1 MTKIDKAEVLAR
13 KTKLEAC
20 KKHLKG
26 EFVGIDHIIDSLVDY
41 IQIWYLM
48 PEILNRPIILN
59 LWGMTGVGKTDLV
72 RKLVKFLNYQ
82 DRFVEVELSNT
93 TASTWASTVSQ
104 ILAENGLNDEQPGI
118 VLFDEIQRFHT
129 VDNDGSPLNKTQFA
143 DFWELLSD
151 GRLSRKTKQ
160 NVDNFLFSYTTT
172 KQQNA
177 AARKRGE
184 EVEDQ
189 QLDPW
194 SAKRL
199 QEAFG
204 LDQSISELT
213 SLNED
218 QLIELVLE
226 VKRRKK
232 IYEPVNH
239 SKTLIIISGNLDE
252 AFSMA
257 SHTSETDIDA
267 DIYHAFTK
275 KITVVDI
282 KNALSRK
289 FRPEQVARFGNIHL
303 IYNSLRRRDFE
314 ELIEKE
320 IERVKAD
327 VLQKIGLKVNVTKK
341 LNHLIYRNGVFSVQG
356 VRPVFSS
363 VVDILESNLSQFMFE
378 AIMKDENEIT
388 VDYDEEALA
397 IKASFGKHRVVIPYV
412 GRIDSIR
419 RSNQENVVANI
430 SVHESGHAV
439 VYMHL
444 MGLVPLQLK
453 SKIASS
459 HAGGFTF
466 PHQLHLTKENILK
479 KIRIYLAGGI
489 AEEIIFGADKAS
501 TGRSNDREEATTL
514 AIEFVRRFGFNERF
528 QSVVN
533 LQASHLTMD
542 TKETDAVVENMM
554 VELVKETYDI
564 LTSHLPLLKELSKE
578 LTAKGIIDAPE
589 MLSMAQQHGLE
600 VEVREEGFLNVDGYY
615 DLLHEG
621 KAGD

>member
-72 RKLVKFLNYQ
+72 RKLVKFLDYQ
-82 DRFVEVELSNT
+82 DRFAEVELSNT
-93 TASTWASTVSQ
+93 TASTWASSVSQ
-104 ILAENGLNDEQPGI
+104 ILAENDLNDEQPGI
-118 VLFDEIQRFHT
+118 VLFDEIQRFNT
-129 VDNDGSPLNKTQFA
+129 IDNDGSPLNKTQYA

-160 NVDNFLFSYTTT
+160 NVDNFLFNYTTT

-194 SAKRL
+194 SARRL
-199 QEAFG
+199 RETFS
-204 LDQSISELT
+204 LDHSISELT

-218 QLIELVLE
+218 QLIDLIME

-257 SHTSETDIDA
+257 TQTSETDIDA

-320 IERVKAD
+320 VERVKND
-327 VLQKIGLKVNVTKK
+327 VHQKIGLKVNVTKK
-341 LNHLIYRNGVFSVQG
+341 INRLIYRNGVFSVQG

-397 IKASFGKHRVVIPYV
+397 IKASFGEHKVVIPYV
-412 GRIDSIR
+412 GRIDKIR

-430 SVHESGHAV
+430 SVHECGHAV

-489 AEEIIFGADKAS
+489 AEEIIFGTDKAS

-542 TKETDAVVENMM
+542 TKATDAVVENMM
-554 VELVKETYDI
+554 VDLVRETHDI
-564 LTSHLPLLKELSKE
+564 LVQHLPLLKELSRK
-578 LTAKGIIDAPE
+578 LTAEGIIEAPE
-589 MLSMAQQHGLE
+589 MLSIAQEHGLE
-600 VEVREEGFLNVDGYY
+600 VEVREEGYLNVDGYHK
-615 DLLHEG
+615 LLHEG
-621 KAGD
+621 KADA

>member
-1 MTKIDKAEVLAR
+1 MTKIDKAEVLIR
-13 KTKLEAC
+13 KNKLEAC
-20 KKHLKG
+20 KRHLKG
-26 EFVGIDHIIDSLVDY
+26 EFVGIDFIIDSLIDY

-48 PEILNRPIILN
+48 PEILTRPIILN

-72 RKLVKFLNYQ
+72 RKMVKFLNYQ
-82 DRFVEVELSNT
+82 DRFAEVELNNSDT
-93 TASTWASTVSQ
+93 STWASSVSQ
-104 ILAENGLNDEQPGI
+104 ILAENDLNDEQPGI

-129 VDNDGSPLNKTQFA
+129 VDNDGSPLHKTQFT

-160 NVDNFLFSYTTT
+160 NVDDFLFSYTTT

-177 AARKRGE
+177 AAKKRGE
-184 EVEDQ
+184 EVEEQ
-189 QLDPW
+189 QLSPW

-199 QEAFG
+199 RETFG
-204 LDQSISELT
+204 LEMSISELT

-218 QLIELVLE
+218 ELIELILE

-257 SHTSETDIDA
+257 TQTSESDIDA

-314 ELIEKE
+314 QLIEKE
-320 IERVKAD
+320 IERVKSD
-327 VLQKIGLKVNVTKK
+327 IFQKIGLTVNVTNK
-341 LNHLIYRNGVFSVQG
+341 LNDLIYRNGVFPVQG

-378 AIMKDENEIT
+378 AIMKDEDEIT
-388 VDYDEEALA
+388 VDYDEEKLA
-397 IKASFGKHRVVIPYV
+397 ITASFGEHRVVVPYV

-430 SVHESGHAV
+430 SVHECGHAV

-459 HAGGFTF
+459 QAGGFTF

-489 AEEIIFGADKAS
+489 AEEVIFGADRAS

-514 AIEFVRRFGFNERF
+514 AIEFVRRFGFNEQF

-542 TKETDAVVENMM
+542 MKETDAVVETMM
-554 VELVKETYDI
+554 VNLVQETRAI
-564 LTSHLPLLKELSKE
+564 LNEHLSLLKALSKE
-578 LTAKGIIDAPE
+578 LTAEGIINAPE
-589 MLSMAQQHGLE
+589 MVEIARAHGLE

-615 DLLHEG
+615 KLLHNGERT
-621 KAGD
+621 

>member
-13 KTKLEAC
+13 KNKLEAC
-20 KKHLKG
+20 KVHLKG
-26 EFVGIDHIIDSLVDY
+26 EFVGIDHIIGSLVDY

-82 DRFVEVELSNT
+82 DRFVEVELSNNST
-93 TASTWASTVSQ
+93 STWASTVSQ

-129 VDNDGSPLNKTQFA
+129 VDNDGSPLHKTQFA

-184 EVEDQ
+184 EVEEQ
-189 QLDPW
+189 KLDPW

-199 QEAFG
+199 RETFG

-213 SLNED
+213 SLDED
-218 QLIELVLE
+218 QLIDLVLE

-257 SHTSETDIDA
+257 THTSETDIDA

-327 VLQKIGLKVNVTKK
+327 VSQKIGLKVNVTKK

-378 AIMKDENEIT
+378 AIMKEENEIT

-397 IKASFGKHRVVIPYV
+397 IKATFGEHEVVIPYV

-430 SVHESGHAV
+430 SVHECGHAV
-439 VYMHL
+439 VYMDM

-489 AEEIIFGADKAS
+489 AEEIIFGTDKAS

-514 AIEFVRRFGFNERF
+514 AIEFVRRFGFDERF

-542 TKETDAVVENMM
+542 TKATDAVVESMM
-554 VELVKETYDI
+554 VDLVKETRAI
-564 LTSHLPLLKELSKE
+564 LTRHLPFLKELSKQ
-578 LTAKGIIDAPE
+578 LTAEGIIDAPE
-589 MLSMAQQHGLE
+589 MLSMAQAHGME
-600 VEVREEGFLNVDGYY
+600 VEVREEGYLNVDDYY
-615 DLLHEG
+615 DLLHKG
-621 KAGD
+621 

>member
-1 MTKIDKAEVLAR
+1 MTKIDKAEVLVR
-13 KTKLEAC
+13 KNKLEAC
-20 KKHLKG
+20 KVYLKG
-26 EFVGIDHIIDSLVDY
+26 EFVGIDSIIDSLIDY

-48 PEILNRPIILN
+48 PEILSRPIILN

-72 RKLVKFLNYQ
+72 RKMVKFLDYQ
-82 DRFVEVELSNT
+82 DRFAEVELSNT
-93 TASTWASTVSQ
+93 SGGTWASSVSQ
-104 ILAENGLNDEQPGI
+104 ILAENDLNDEQPGI
-118 VLFDEIQRFHT
+118 VLFDEIQRFNT
-129 VDNDGSPLNKTQFA
+129 IDNDGSPLHKTQFA

-160 NVDNFLFSYTTT
+160 NVDNFLFNYTTT

-184 EVEDQ
+184 EVEEQ
-189 QLDPW
+189 KLDPW

-199 QEAFG
+199 RKSFN
-204 LDQSISELT
+204 LDMSVAELT
-213 SLNED
+213 RLNED
-218 QLIELVLE
+218 ELIELILE

-289 FRPEQVARFGNIHL
+289 FYPEQVARFGNIHL
-303 IYNSLRRRDFE
+303 IYTSLRRKDFE

-320 IERVKAD
+320 VARVKED
-327 VLQKIGLKVNVTKK
+327 VFRKIGIKVNVTKK
-341 LNHLIYRNGVFSVQG
+341 LNELIYRNGVFSVQG

-363 VVDILESNLSQFMFE
+363 VIDILESNLSQFMFE
-378 AIMKDENEIT
+378 AIMKDEDEIT
-388 VDYDEEALA
+388 VDYDDEALA
-397 IKASFGKHRVVIPYV
+397 ILASFGSHKITIPYV

-419 RSNQENVVANI
+419 RSNQEDVVANI

-439 VYMHL
+439 AYMHL

-459 HAGGFTF
+459 QAGGFTF
-466 PHQLHLTKENILK
+466 SHQLHLTKENILK

-489 AEEIIFGADKAS
+489 AEEIIFGAEKAS

-542 TKETDAVVENMM
+542 MKDTDAAVEAMM
-554 VELVKETYDI
+554 VRLVQETRD
-564 LTSHLPLLKELSKE
+564 LLAQHLPLLKALSKE
-578 LTAKGIIDAPE
+578 LTAKGIIEAPQMVSIAKE
-589 MLSMAQQHGLE
+589 HGLE
-600 VEVREEGFLNVDGYY
+600 VSIQEEGFLNVDGYY
-615 DLLHEG
+615 DLLH
-621 KAGD
+621 K

>member
-1 MTKIDKAEVLAR
+1 MTKIDKVEVLAR
-13 KTKLEAC
+13 KNKLEAC

-26 EFVGIDHIIDSLVDY
+26 EFVGIDHIIDNLVDY

-48 PEILNRPIILN
+48 PEILTRPIILN

-72 RKLVKFLNYQ
+72 RKLVKFLDYQ

-93 TASTWASTVSQ
+93 SSSSWASSVSQ
-104 ILAENGLNDEQPGI
+104 ILVENGLNDEQPGI
-118 VLFDEIQRFHT
+118 VLFDEIQRFNT
-129 VDNDGSPLNKTQFA
+129 LDSDGSPLGKTQFA

-160 NVDNFLFSYTTT
+160 NVDNFLFNYTTT

-177 AARKRGE
+177 DARKRGE

-194 SAKRL
+194 SARRL
-199 QEAFG
+199 RETFG
-204 LDQSISELT
+204 LEHSISELT

-218 QLIELVLE
+218 QLIDLVLE

-232 IYEPVNH
+232 IYEPINH

-257 SHTSETDIDA
+257 TQTSETDIDA

-327 VLQKIGLKVNVTKK
+327 VYQKIGLKVNVTKAI
-341 LNHLIYRNGVFSVQG
+341 NHLIYRNGVFSVQG

-378 AIMKDENEIT
+378 AIMKDEDEIM
-388 VDYDEEALA
+388 VDYDEETLA
-397 IKASFGKHRVVIPYV
+397 IKASFGAHKITVPYV

-430 SVHESGHAV
+430 SVHECGHAI

-444 MGLVPLQLK
+444 MGMAPLQLK

-489 AEEIIFGADKAS
+489 AEEIIFGPDKAS

-542 TKETDAVVENMM
+542 TKDTDAVVENMM
-554 VELVKETYDI
+554 VDLVRETHDI
-564 LTSHLPLLKELSKE
+564 LAQHLPLLKALSKE
-578 LTAKGIIDAPE
+578 LAAQGIVEAPAMATMAKEYG
-589 MLSMAQQHGLE
+589 ME
-600 VEVREEGFLNVDGYY
+600 VEVREEGYLNVDEYH
-615 DLLHEG
+615 DLLHNT
-621 KAGD
+621 AH

>member
-1 MTKIDKAEVLAR
+1 MTKIDKAEVLIR
-13 KTKLEAC
+13 KNKLEAC
-20 KKHLKG
+20 KEFLKG
-26 EFVGIDHIIDSLVDY
+26 EFVGIDPIIDSLIDY

-72 RKLVKFLNYQ
+72 RKMVKFLDYQ
-82 DRFVEVELSNT
+82 DRFTEVELSN
-93 TASTWASTVSQ
+93 SESGTWASSVSQ
-104 ILAENGLNDEQPGI
+104 ILAENGLNDEKPGI

-129 VDNDGSPLNKTQFA
+129 VDNDGTPLHKTKFT

-151 GRLSRKTKQ
+151 GRLSRKVKQ
-160 NVDNFLFSYTTT
+160 NVDDYLFRYTTT
-172 KQQNA
+172 KQENA
-177 AARKRGE
+177 AALKRGE
-184 EVEDQ
+184 EVEEHR
-189 QLDPW
+189 LNPW
-194 SAKRL
+194 SAKQLR
-199 QEAFG
+199 ETFG
-204 LDQSISELT
+204 LEQSITELT
-213 SLNED
+213 DLSED
-218 QLIELVLE
+218 ELINLIME

-239 SKTLIIISGNLDE
+239 SRTLIIISGNLDE

-257 SHTSETDIDA
+257 TQTSESDIDA
-267 DIYHAFTK
+267 DIYNAFTK

-303 IYNSLRRRDFE
+303 IYNSLRRKDFE
-314 ELIEKE
+314 RLIEKE

-327 VLQKIGLKVNVTKK
+327 ILKKIGLRINVTSK
-341 LNHLIYRNGVFSVQG
+341 LNDLIYRNGVFPVQG

-378 AIMKDENEIT
+378 AIMKEEEEIT

-397 IKASFGKHRVVIPYV
+397 IKASFGEHRVVVPYV

-430 SVHESGHAV
+430 SVHECGHAV
-439 VYMHL
+439 VYMDL

-459 HAGGFTF
+459 QAGGFTF
-466 PHQLHLTKENILK
+466 PHQMHLTKENILK

-489 AEEIIFGADKAS
+489 AEEIIFGTEKAS

-514 AIEFVRRFGFNERF
+514 ALEFVRRFGFNEHF

-542 TKETDAVVENMM
+542 MKETDAVVESMM
-554 VELVKETYDI
+554 VKLVKETREI
-564 LTSHLPLLKELSKE
+564 LVRHLPLLRSLSQE
-578 LTAKGIIDAPE
+578 LTAEGIINAPRI
-589 MLSMAQQHGLE
+589 LE
-600 VEVREEGFLNVDGYY
+600 VATKYGMEVAVREEGFLNVDDYY
-615 DLLHEG
+615 DLLHNGEN
-621 KAGD
+621 K

>member
-13 KTKLEAC
+13 KNKLEAC
-20 KKHLKG
+20 KVHLKG

-82 DRFVEVELSNT
+82 DRFVEVELSNNST
-93 TASTWASTVSQ
+93 STWASTVSQ

-129 VDNDGSPLNKTQFA
+129 VDNDGSPLHKTQFA

-184 EVEDQ
+184 EVEEQ
-189 QLDPW
+189 KLDPW

-199 QEAFG
+199 RETFG

-213 SLNED
+213 SLDED
-218 QLIELVLE
+218 QLIDLVLE

-257 SHTSETDIDA
+257 THTSETDIDA

-303 IYNSLRRRDFE
+303 IYNSL
-314 ELIEKE
+314 
-320 IERVKAD
+320 
-327 VLQKIGLKVNVTKK
+327 
-341 LNHLIYRNGVFSVQG
+341 
-356 VRPVFSS
+356 
-363 VVDILESNLSQFMFE
+363 
-378 AIMKDENEIT
+378 
-388 VDYDEEALA
+388 
-397 IKASFGKHRVVIPYV
+397 VVIPYV

-430 SVHESGHAV
+430 SVHECGHAV
-439 VYMHL
+439 VYMDM

-466 PHQLHLTKENILK
+466 PHQLHLTRENILK

-489 AEEIIFGADKAS
+489 AEEIIFGTDKAS

-514 AIEFVRRFGFNERF
+514 AIEFVRRFGFDERF

-542 TKETDAVVENMM
+542 TKATDAVVESMM
-554 VELVKETYDI
+554 VDLVKDFWWK
-564 LTSHLPLLKELSKE
+564 LGQNK
-578 LTAKGIIDAPE
+578 TAK
-589 MLSMAQQHGLE
+589 
-600 VEVREEGFLNVDGYY
+600 NVTLFVSYP
-615 DLLHEG
+615 
-621 KAGD
+621 